1 MNSNIFK
8 SSDGNYY
15 KIEVMLIT
23 PKFAEKTL
31 QKTKSI
37 GNVGRVQSARK
48 RVKKYASDMKKG
60 QWKLNGSIIL
70 FDSNGRLMN
79 GNTRFAACV
88 LSQSSFETLVMTRV
102 DEKGN
107 PLDFDKE
114 TILSIDTGKERTS
127 GDALK
132 AISGSSYANEISAAI
147 KRVLWMKIF
156 KEKLEAD
163 RRAAKENIES
173 LKAKIASLEKQEQV
187 PSVKGNLKAT
197 KELLEMEKAGL
208 KALKMDVKILGS
220 GNFPPSIDNNVVAE
234 ELVRNS
240 GIYNYAA
247 ELSKDLTKAGESNK
261 YISAGVITTI
271 ASYILLKE
279 KERCE
284 KSEGKEVFNPKALC
298 LTIENFFD
306 EVLTLD
312 ADETTMTPSARCL
325 RELFKELDYN
335 KRLGS
340 LAGRGQMSRADR
352 IRVIALAWNRYKRA
366 DIAMESAGTLKN
378 IFANTINEDLD
389 FEII

>member
-31 QKTKSI
+31 QKTKD
-37 GNVGRVQSARK
+37 NVGRVQSARK
-48 RVKKYASDMKKG
+48 RIKKYAAEMKNG
-60 QWKLNGSIIL
+60 RWKLNGSIIL
-70 FDSNGRLMN
+70 FDSKGELVN

-88 LSQSSFETLVMTRV
+88 LAQTAFETLVMMRV

-163 RRAAKENIES
+163 RSAVKKNIDN
-173 LKAKIASLEKQEQV
+173 LKTKIASLEKQEQV
-187 PSVKGNLKAT
+187 PSVEGNLKAT
-197 KELLEMEKAGL
+197 KELLEMEKTNL

-220 GNFPPSIDNNVVAE
+220 GNFPPSIDNSEIAK
-234 ELVRNS
+234 ELLENGS
-240 GIYNYAA
+240 IYNYAA

-271 ASYILLKE
+271 ASYLLLKE

-284 KSEGKEVFNPKALC
+284 KSESKKEFNPKALC
-298 LTIENFFD
+298 QTIEDFFD
-306 EVLTLD
+306 EVLMLD
-312 ADETTMTPSARCL
+312 ADETTMAPSARCL
-325 RELFKELDYN
+325 RELFKEQDIN

-340 LAGRGQMSRADR
+340 LAGRGQMNRADK
-352 IRVIALAWNRYKRA
+352 IRVIALAWNRYKRT